1 MKIVLVVRSL
11 DFGGAERQAANLA
24 SALHRRGVQVRVVTF
39 YGGGVFRAELEQAGV
54 PVIDLGKRGRW
65 DIAAFVVRLVGTLRR
80 ERPDVLYSFL
90 PVANIL
96 AGLSRSVVSR
106 ARIVWGVRASN
117 MDLTQYDWL
126 SRLVFRLERRLSR
139 LADVIIANSRAG
151 RDYHVLNGFPAEK
164 CVVVPNG
171 IDTERFRFDE
181 AGRRRVREEW
191 RIADDHV
198 LIGLAARLDPM
209 KGHPTF
215 IEAAALI
222 SERYPYT
229 RFVCIGDGPVHYR
242 DELIA
247 LASRLNLDG
256 RIVWAKARDDMPAVW
271 SAFDIATSSSSF
283 GEGLSNAMAEAMAC
297 ERHCVVTDVGD
308 SARLVCST
316 GLVVPPRDAQALA
329 KAWQRLMEGDHRKRN
344 EAARRRIVECF
355 SIDRLVA
362 DTEAAL
368 VNALTGGRT
377 AA

>member
-1 MKIVLVVRSL
+1 VKIAFLIRSL
-11 DFGGAERQAANLA
+11 QIGGAERQLVQLAAG
-24 SALHRRGVQVRVVTF
+24 LHSEGMNVQVLTF
-39 YGGGVFRAELEQAGV
+39 YSEGELRRDLEEKGV
-54 PVIDLGKRGRW
+54 PVTDLGKRGRW
-65 DIAAFVVRLVGTLRR
+65 DIAAFFMRLVSTLRR
-80 ERPDVLYSFL
+80 ERPDALYSFL
-90 PVANIL
+90 PVANIV
-96 AGLSRSVVSR
+96 AGLSRPLVPSV
-106 ARIVWGVRASN
+106 RIVWGVRASN
-117 MDLTQYDWL
+117 VDLTQYDRL
-126 SRLVFRLERRLSR
+126 SRLVFRLECRLSR

-222 SERYPYT
+222 SERYPYA

-256 RIVWAKARDDMPAVW
+256 RIVWAKAGDDMPAVW

-283 GEGLSNAMAEAMAC
+283 GEGFSNAIAEAMAC